1 MKTSWEKSIYVIFF
15 PIYILSL
22 YLAIKF
28 PQDGLWPFIMLNIG
42 ALTGIPNLARIIR
55 KDKGKTE
62 ATGEEKGKPTEG
74 RKYWKYLMVYISAAL
89 IICLV
94 IDMFLDKDNAIKY
107 VGLLVIFA
115 SIFVL
120 FLVIDLILVVLPQ
133 HKKTKEEAAKNKELP
148 NKNAKESE
156 DSEENN
162 ANKASEGEDDEWE

>member
-42 ALTGIPNLARIIR
+42 ALTGVPNIIKIIR
-55 KDKGKTE
+55 KDRGE
-62 ATGEEKGKPTEG
+62 SEEKRETTEG
-74 RKYWKYLMVYISAAL
+74 RKYWKYLLAYISAAL

-120 FLVIDLILVVLPQ
+120 FLVVDLILVVLPQ
-133 HKKTKEEAAKNKELP
+133 HKKTKEEATKNKELP
-148 NKNAKESE
+148 NKNTKESE

-162 ANKASEGEDDEWE
+162 ANKASENEDDEWE